1 MDQSCHHQLI
11 DNEEVI
17 ENLGEKKHCNTEYNT
32 NSSIEANVSTY
43 TTPSTQEYI
52 EYTNQ
57 NFAYP
62 VNTQGNG
69 LRPTPVHQSG
79 DFERN
84 EDEAVGLQDVNELSS

>member
-62 VNTQGNG
+62 VNTQENG
-69 LRPTPVHQSG
+69 EPSLSVRMGKPTSRSPT
-79 DFERN
+79 FR
-84 EDEAVGLQDVNELSS
+84 A